1 MGAGGKPQTV
11 QAARQGWSMGSILNV
26 DSLYL
31 PAKAV
36 GLAALGE
43 CSAARFAVKIRFL
56 SRNGKAS

>member
-36 GLAALGE
+36 AGRMFSGTV
-43 CSAARFAVKIRFL
+43 CC
-56 SRNGKAS
+56 